1 MQKQQQNT
9 GSPASS
15 YTSPG
20 SFHTMV
26 PLSREG
32 SFHSLIP
39 YITQD
44 QQTQDHQTQDQ
55 KRRRQ
60 QLDKLFEQY
69 KARREQ
75 QRRQR
80 EQLDKLF
87 EQDKARIE
95 SGRKKRK
102 QVDRKYEQYKARKQ
116 LPGND
121 LFHQT
126 QQEKFLKKLNEI
138 LERKRQKATKR
149 QLEQK
154 KQQYKNIFGRNY
166 IEPTKDPQYNLS
178 HINKSL
184 NRQGL

>member
-9 GSPASS
+9 GSPPSS

-26 PLSREG
+26 PSSISREG
-32 SFHSLIP
+32 SFKSIP
-39 YITQD
+39 PYQTQD
-44 QQTQDHQTQDQ
+44 QQTQDQN
-55 KRRRQ
+55 RRQQ
-60 QLDKLFEQY
+60 QLDKIFEQ
-69 KARREQ
+69 Q
-75 QRRQR
+75 
-80 EQLDKLF
+80 F
-87 EQDKARIE
+87 KARIE

-126 QQEKFLKKLNEI
+126 QQEKFLKQFDDI
-138 LERKRQKATKR
+138 IVTQRQKETKR

-154 KQQYKNIFGRNY
+154 KKQYKNIFGSNY
-166 IEPTKDPQYNLS
+166 IELTEDSQKNLS
-178 HINKSL
+178 DINNTIKTYYETYYPGGIIYI
-184 NRQGL
+184 NQQGR

>member
-1 MQKQQQNT
+1 MQKQQQQQSSM
-9 GSPASS
+9 GSFHTMDP
-15 YTSPG
+15 

-39 YITQD
+39 Y
-44 QQTQDHQTQDQ
+44 QTQDQ
-55 KRRRQ
+55 KRRR
-60 QLDKLFEQY
+60 K
-69 KARREQ
+69 
-75 QRRQR
+75 
-80 EQLDKLF
+80 QLDKLF

-121 LFHQT
+121 LFQQT
-126 QQEKFLKKLNEI
+126 QQEKLLKQFDDFI
-138 LERKRQKATKR
+138 VTQRQKETKR

-154 KQQYKNIFGRNY
+154 KKEYKNIFGRNY

-178 HINKSL
+178 HINRSL
-184 NRQGL
+184 NRQGR